1 LASLFHDVATFTA
14 LKSWCDACTTL
25 RSSRTLADAT
35 NLPFSTAASL
45 TEPLRP
51 FAELLNDARD
61 WREQLGGETPTTK
74 RWTHRL
80 APANPRLPA

>member
-1 LASLFHDVATFTA
+1 MFHDVATFTA

-35 NLPFSTAASL
+35 NLPFSSMASL
-45 TEPLRP
+45 SETFPPRP
-51 FAELLNDARD
+51 SELNDARD
-61 WREQLGGETPTTK
+61 WREQLGGETPTTQ

-80 APANPRLPA
+80 APADPKLPA